1 MTSSFSKVL
10 DQAKE
15 ETELQQ
21 LYDELDS
28 VRAQLVCIYTAD
40 YYLVQSCI
48 SALSREKP
56 FIIGVA

>member
-15 ETELQQ
+15 DTELQQ

-28 VRAQLVCIYTAD
+28 VRAQLVCIY
-40 YYLVQSCI
+40 LRQ
-48 SALSREKP
+48 
-56 FIIGVA
+56 